1 MSENQT
7 SPCWFSAVLLSY
19 VSVCVGGGVCRLFNL
34 PVLTNIPVKSLD
46 KFSFSCAFGFP
57 DPISTHLGSVPVFF
71 PGYLSLVLLLV
82 HFLLI
87 LQVDQEVLT
96 DPCHSVF
103 LASFLTHGN

>member
-1 MSENQT
+1 M
-7 SPCWFSAVLLSY
+7 
-19 VSVCVGGGVCRLFNL
+19 CRLFIL

-57 DPISTHLGSVPVFF
+57 DPISTHLGSVPIFF

-87 LQVDQEVLT
+87 LQVGQEVLT
-96 DPCHSVF
+96 DPCHSPCF
-103 LASFLTHGN
+103 ISYTQD